1 MRQKLFAE
9 NFEDDGRPAGGYVRG
24 TGLGVDW
31 QNGPLALP
39 NGERREPNG
48 AFVEGVI
55 EAAKQRLEYY
65 QGTEFHCSENAVAL
79 SHLGHALD
87 ALDGRTAR
95 RTAQGIEGTQ
105 AKDPPTDTR
114 GTQAKDPPTDTR
126 GMQTEGETLDAWDLE
141 IQTLAAAL
149 RAERE
154 AVRDLRESRDRVS
167 LRYLDAADRLDQIR
181 DIVSG

>member
-105 AKDPPTDTR
+105 AKDPLP
-114 GTQAKDPPTDTR
+114 GTG
-126 GMQTEGETLDAWDLE
+126 GMQTEGETLDTLDRE
-141 IQTLAAAL
+141 IRTLSAAL
-149 RAERE
+149 KAERE